1 MPALWPLFR
10 RCFPGVFSTAGP
22 SYYVGPEPYASNRA
36 TAGFLSNARRS
47 MRVTDGDGD
56 TDDGFMMKSMQAG
69 AQADYRPST
78 PAGSQDG
85 IINCGNGI
93 VRTTDIDVSYETN
106 PKGKESTDD
115 GEADVT
121 KKSGICHVG

>member
-22 SYYVGPEPYASNRA
+22 SYYVDPQPYASNRA
-36 TAGFLSNARRS
+36 TGFRSNMHRS
-47 MRVTDGDGD
+47 MGDTNIDGD
-56 TDDGFMMKSMQAG
+56 TDDSFMMKNMQAN

-78 PAGSQDG
+78 PTGSQDG

-93 VRTTDIDVSYETN
+93 VRTTNIDVSYESN
-106 PKGKESTDD
+106 PKGDKESTDE
-115 GEADVT
+115 GEPYV
-121 KKSGICHVG
+121 KKKVAYAV